1 MENREPMTIPTLPA
15 RAVRR
20 RDLLS
25 LSGSAALAVLGCS
38 WPHAARADADE
49 AVLELQ
55 REWEIIKYRTPAAQ
69 RISRFETLA
78 AKAHSTTDQYRDS
91 SPVLIWEA
99 VIVSS
104 WAEAK
109 ALYEAALKIH
119 MARYFEASGSA
130 RKPLGILASMR

>member
-1 MENREPMTIPTLPA
+1 MENSEPMTIPTLPA

-25 LSGSAALAVLGCS
+25 LSGSAALVVLGCS
-38 WPHAARADADE
+38 WPCAARADVDE

-78 AKAHSTTDQYRDS
+78 AKAQSTTDQFRDS
-91 SPVLIWEA
+91 SPVHIW
-99 VIVSS
+99 
-104 WAEAK
+104 
-109 ALYEAALKIH
+109 
-119 MARYFEASGSA
+119 
-130 RKPLGILASMR
+130 